1 MGLHADAHRPGE
13 HANPETN
20 MAKVSKN
27 PASAKQGNTVS
38 YDTPYGQAEREK
50 AVVANPRS
58 NAQVRVRSTLSR
70 FAARWRTLSDQQR
83 AAWITAAQ
91 GVHSEPRLGQSG
103 RLTGCQLY
111 IKINCTLSLTGE
123 PSTDIPTEPPS
134 FGTNPVGALTITNDD
149 GDIALKLAVPRAPAQ
164 YVLVLGTAP
173 CSAGIAVPRRFVILG
188 ALPAAV
194 ARVSNISELYTA
206 RYGIP
211 PVGSRI
217 FIRTIQVANG
227 WEDFHKD
234 TTAIVPKA

>member
-1 MGLHADAHRPGE
+1 
-13 HANPETN
+13 

-27 PASAKQGNTVS
+27 PASGKQGNTVS

-50 AVVANPRS
+50 AVVANPRT
-58 NAQVRVRSTLSR
+58 NAQVRVRSTLSK
-70 FAARWRTLSDQQR
+70 FAARWRILSDQQR
-83 AAWITAAQ
+83 ATWITSAQ
-91 GVHSEPRLGQSG
+91 GVQSEPRLGQSG

-111 IKINCTLSLTGE
+111 IKLNCTLCLTGE
-123 PSTDIPTEPPS
+123 PPTDTPTERPS
-134 FGTNPVGALTITNDD
+134 FGNNPVGALTITNDD

-173 CSAGIAVPRRFVILG
+173 CSAGVSVPRRFVILG

-194 ARVSNISELYTA
+194 SRVSDVSDLYTA

-217 FIRTIQVANG
+217 FIRTVQVANG

>member
-1 MGLHADAHRPGE
+1 
-13 HANPETN
+13 

-27 PASAKQGNTVS
+27 PASGKQGNTVS
-38 YDTPYGQAEREK
+38 YDTPYGQAERET

-58 NAQVRVRSTLSR
+58 NAQVRVRSTLSK

-83 AAWITAAQ
+83 ATWITYAH
-91 GVHSEPRLGQSG
+91 GVQSEPRLGQSG

-123 PSTDIPTEPPS
+123 PSTDTPTDRPD

-149 GDIALKLAVPRAPAQ
+149 GDISLKLAVPRAPSH

-173 CSAGIAVPRRFVILG
+173 CSAGVAVPRRFVILG

-194 ARVSNISELYTA
+194 ARVCDVSDLYTA
-206 RYGIP
+206 RYGVP
-211 PVGSRI
+211 PVGMRI
-217 FIRTIQVANG
+217 FIRTVQVANG
-227 WEDFHKD
+227 WEDFPKD